1 MEDPALLHDYSI
13 DAVINMFEL
22 DQDLNSN
29 IDCLLFFKQIIFNFG
44 FSTNLTLAFLLQ
56 ENINELLQLNT
67 FKPRNM
73 TISSKLLIRRSFKGY
88 RWESEIAIFA
98 RKVTFTVPFKQK
110 NVKNLKYFFL
120 PLIRGPPSGRST
132 TTRTVSWDHKVFID
146 KDK

>member
-56 ENINELLQLNT
+56 GNINELLQLNT

-73 TISSKLLIRRSFKGY
+73 TISSKLLIRRSLRVGNCYLWQKGHVY
-88 RWESEIAIFA
+88 N
-98 RKVTFTVPFKQK
+98 PFKQK
-110 NVKNLKYFFL
+110 NVKNLKYCFYL
-120 PLIRGPPSGRST
+120 
-132 TTRTVSWDHKVFID
+132 
-146 KDK
+146 

>member
-56 ENINELLQLNT
+56 GNINELLQLNT

-73 TISSKLLIRRSFKGY
+73 TISSKLLIRRSLRVGNCYLQQKGHVY
-88 RWESEIAIFA
+88 S
-98 RKVTFTVPFKQK
+98 PFKQK